1 MAGLTEEM
9 IDLNRLQRY
18 VGATIYERG
27 RLYYQQGRVTID
39 YVEDDYATCLVK
51 GQEGVYDVRIE
62 LDRNNLFFFC
72 DCPYAEEG
80 RICKHIVASVMA
92 VREHL
97 RTHKPIRWQTQLSRV
112 IQATQAPS
120 SRYYPPPYAL
130 FFSLQRQPG
139 YESYAYWKLFAYQ
152 VNLTHLTAS
161 ARAQLQ
167 AGEPVEH
174 VLENAS
180 NLNAVAK
187 MVNNVLDQQAF
198 FNPEKQA
205 VVVANMLAVQ
215 ARYYYATSSSLS
227 DYLAL
232 VADSGAPFYLGT
244 SRNPAEKLLSF
255 LPVHGRIQVDLS
267 RQAEGVRLEASLKVG
282 EENIAFQNDNV
293 QVISLSPVWLLADR
307 YVVQLEGDSTVSLL
321 AAFQES
327 PELFIPKQDE
337 TEFLENYYLSLAAEA
352 NLTGDAVI
360 WEEIT
365 SEPSKRLYLSDAKG
379 EFKAE
384 LRFGYGDYEL
394 PYDSSLPVESLRRF
408 PDSWR
413 LARIHRKQ
421 DFEQDAN
428 QMLSTAD
435 FGLKKASNSEA
446 IGTFLLRARVHP
458 LDFLMRNVPRLT
470 KAGFEI
476 FGEEALKT
484 ARVNRTRPSIS
495 FNVTSG
501 LDWFDVDAAVNF
513 GDIEVS
519 IKEVRRALRRN
530 EHYIKLA
537 DGSIGEIPQEWLERY
552 KHLFNLGEET
562 KQGVRLSNFHL
573 TLLDELL
580 SDTERVQTDQE
591 FHTRLQRL
599 KNFNGLTSHDLPQ
612 GLVGELRP
620 YQKAGVDWLHFL
632 HEFNFGGCL
641 ADDMGLGKTIQ
652 VLAFLLSLREGKHP
666 QKPDL
671 IVLPRSLLVNWQR
684 EIERFTPGLRSLQ
697 YFGSARDKDYSEFDQ
712 YDLVMTT
719 YGVLLRDVEKL
730 REYPFHYVVLDESQ
744 AIKNPVAQT
753 AKAARLL
760 KCEHRLV
767 MTGTP
772 VENSTFE
779 LWSQF
784 AFLNPGLLG
793 NLEYFRSEFGTPIEK
808 NNDEGKADFLR
819 KMVYPFILRR
829 TKDQVAPELPP
840 RTERVL
846 YSDMEP
852 GQRKYYNR
860 LRDYYRGLLLGMV
873 EEKGMDHSRMKI
885 LEGLLRLRQVCNHPA
900 LVDRQFRGESAKFE
914 LLMETLETL
923 HSENHKAL
931 IFSQFVEML
940 RILRAE
946 MDRRQLKYT
955 YLDGSTQDRQG
966 QVDIFQSDPS
976 IPFFLISLKAGGVGL
991 NLTAADYVIHIDP
1004 WWNPAVEMQASDRT
1018 HRIGQDKPVFVYKLI
1033 ARDSVEEKI
1042 LQLQERKRN
1051 LVDQLISTEKHFLK
1065 ALTAE
1070 DVQVLFS

>member
-1 MAGLTEEM
+1 MTGLTEEM

-27 RLYYQQGRVTID
+27 RLYYQQGRVSID
-39 YVEDDYATCLVK
+39 FVEEDYATCIVT
-51 GQEGVYDVRIE
+51 GQGGIYDVRIE
-62 LDRNNLFFFC
+62 LDRNNLIFFC

-97 RTHKPIRWQTQLSRV
+97 RTHKPVKWQMQLSRV
-112 IQATQAPS
+112 IQAAQTSS
-120 SRYYPPPYAL
+120 SRYLPPLYAL

-139 YESYAYWKLFAYQ
+139 YESYSYWKLFAYH
-152 VNLTHLTAS
+152 VNLTHLNAS
-161 ARAQLQ
+161 ARALLQ
-167 AGEPVEH
+167 AGKPVEQ
-174 VLENAS
+174 VLEGVS
-180 NLNAVAK
+180 SLSSVAK
-187 MVNNVLDQQAF
+187 AVNNVLDQSAY
-198 FNPEKQA
+198 FNQDKQS

-215 ARYYYATSSSLS
+215 SRYYYATASSLS

-232 VADSGAPFYLGT
+232 VADSGAPLYFGT
-244 SRNPAEKLLSF
+244 SRNPAEKLLGF
-255 LPVHGRIQVDLS
+255 LPVHGRVQIELS
-267 RQAEGVRLEASLKVG
+267 RLPEGVRLVASLSVG
-282 EENIAFQNDNV
+282 DQNFVFQNDNV

-307 YVVQLEGDSTVSLL
+307 YLVQLDGDKTVSLL
-321 AAFQES
+321 AAFQEA
-327 PELFIPKQDE
+327 PELIIPTQDE
-337 TEFLENYYLSLAAEA
+337 TEFLENYYLSLASEA
-352 NLTGDAVI
+352 NLSGDAVI
-360 WEEIT
+360 WEEIAA
-365 SEPSKRLYLSDAKG
+365 EPTKRLYLSDAKG

-384 LRFGYGDYEL
+384 LRYGYGDYEL

-413 LARIHRKQ
+413 LARIHRKP

-428 QMLSTAD
+428 QVLASAD
-435 FGLKKASNSEA
+435 HGLKRAPSPA
-446 IGTFLLRARVHP
+446 PLGTFLLRARVHP

-470 KAGFEI
+470 QAGFEI

-484 ARVNRTRPSIS
+484 ARVNRIRPTIS

-501 LDWFDVDAAVNF
+501 IDWFDVDAVVNF

-519 IKEVRRALRRN
+519 IKEVRKALRKK

-537 DGSIGEIPQEWLERY
+537 DGSIGEIPEEWLERY
-552 KHLFNLGEET
+552 KHLFDLGEET

-573 TLLDELL
+573 TLLDQLL
-580 SDTERVQTDQE
+580 GEADRVRTDQE
-591 FHTRLQRL
+591 FKQRLQRL
-599 KNFNGLTSHDLPQ
+599 KNFSGVTAHTLPK

-620 YQKAGVDWLHFL
+620 YQKAGFDWLHFL
-632 HEFNFGGCL
+632 HEFSFGGCL

-652 VLAFLLSLREGKHP
+652 VLAFLLSLRELQHP
-666 QKPDL
+666 KKPEL

-684 EIERFTPGLRSLQ
+684 EIGRFTPGMRILE
-697 YFGSARDKDYSEFDQ
+697 YFGSLREKDFAELDQ

-719 YGVLLRDVEKL
+719 YGVMLRDIEKL

-840 RTERVL
+840 RTERVIF
-846 YSDMEP
+846 SDMEP
-852 GQRKYYNR
+852 GQRKFYNR

-873 EEKGMDHSRMKI
+873 ENKGMDNSRMKI
-885 LEGLLRLRQVCNHPA
+885 LEGLLRLRQVCNHPV

-923 HSENHKAL
+923 HSEGHKAL

-940 RILRAE
+940 RILRTE
-946 MDRRQLKYT
+946 LDKRQIKYN

-966 QVDIFQSDPS
+966 QVDIFQSDRS
-976 IPFFLISLKAGGVGL
+976 IPFFLISLRAGGVGL

-1018 HRIGQDKPVFVYKLI
+1018 HRIGQEKPVFVYKLI

-1042 LQLQERKRN
+1042 LQLQDRKRN
-1051 LVDQLISTEKHFLK
+1051 LVDQLITTEKHFLK
-1065 ALTAE
+1065 SLTTE
-1070 DVQVLFS
+1070 DVRVLFS